1 MKIDRYI
8 SELLID
14 HECVIVPG
22 LGGFIVNEKH
32 ATLNRLTHQ
41 FSPPYK
47 KLLFNQHIRF
57 NDGLLINYIAN
68 KEGLSYEST
77 RNQIDNLVYQY
88 FTMLEKGDKIKF
100 EDIGTLAFDV
110 NKNILFD
117 QNLLFNYN
125 AESFGLGSFVSPP
138 IKRKIEAEP
147 MLGIVQPQPVIPK
160 REDRKPEREVAEK
173 LKPIHTRRNKSESAG
188 LRSFIA
194 VSLAALILVSGALA
208 YFYSEPTRNYL
219 QNLTATLIAKK
230 EISHY
235 SPRTEQNK
243 EMVANTAGFL
253 TVSDFESE
261 AGANESEGKSISAE
275 IPVDGKF
282 VTEKISVA
290 DYFNYRGRNLTKQ
303 TEELAVEIE
312 VPENIVP
319 ENIEV
324 TEEPTIPKEE
334 IVVNIKP
341 ASQYYIIAG
350 SFAEESNASS
360 LIDELIKKGFSAQII
375 DTNKNGMYRV
385 AYLGLENFNEAKE
398 KLYAIRK
405 DDNPEAWILKK

>member
-1 MKIDRYI
+1 MNVL
-8 SELLID
+8 SFLAS
-14 HECVIVPG
+14 
-22 LGGFIVNEKH
+22 GGFIVNEKH
-32 ATLNRLTHQ
+32 ATLNHLTHQ
-41 FSPPYK
+41 LNPPFK

-68 KEGLSYEST
+68 KEGISYEAA
-77 RNQIDNLVYQY
+77 RNQIDNLVHQY
-88 FTMLEKGDKIKF
+88 FTRLEKGDKIKF
-100 EDIGTLAFDV
+100 EDIGSLSFDG

-117 QNLLFNYN
+117 QNLLVNYN

-138 IKRKIEAEP
+138 IKRKIEVEP
-147 MLGIVQPQPVIPK
+147 VQGIVQPQPLMPK
-160 REDRKPEREVAEK
+160 REDRKPEREVAEE
-173 LKPIHTRRNKSESAG
+173 LKPIHARRNRSESAG

-194 VSLAALILVSGALA
+194 VSLAVLILVSGALA

-219 QNLTATLIAKK
+219 QNLTATLVAKK

-235 SPRTEQNK
+235 SPRPEQNK
-243 EMVANTAGFL
+243 EMVANRASFL
-253 TVSDFESE
+253 TETDFGSE
-261 AGANESEGKSISAE
+261 TVANESEGKSISAE
-275 IPVDGKF
+275 IP
-282 VTEKISVA
+282 TEANYVAEIISVTN
-290 DYFNYRGRNLTKQ
+290 YFNYRGRNLTKQ
-303 TEELAVEIE
+303 TEELAVETE
-312 VPENIVP
+312 VLENIVA
-319 ENIEV
+319 ENMEV
-324 TEEPTIPKEE
+324 TEEPPVVKEE

-360 LIDELIKKGFSAQII
+360 LIDELINKGYSAQII

-385 AYLGLENFNEAKE
+385 AYLGLENFNEAKQ